1 MFAYLGLDFI
11 FFYFNTIESDEKQEM
26 CSLIFFFSEFQI
38 CFLCV
43 KVIKTAWNTEICQ
56 KCMQW

>member
-26 CSLIFFFSEFQI
+26 CSLIFFSLNFKFA
-38 CFLCV
+38 FCV
-43 KVIKTAWNTEICQ
+43 SK
-56 KCMQW
+56 